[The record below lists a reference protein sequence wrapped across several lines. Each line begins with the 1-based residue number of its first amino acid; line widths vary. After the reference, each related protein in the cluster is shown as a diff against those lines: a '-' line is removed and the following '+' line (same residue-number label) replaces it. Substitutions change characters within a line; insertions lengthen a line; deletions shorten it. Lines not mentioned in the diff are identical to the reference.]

1 MVYPQGEGR
10 PPGGPTEMQASLR
23 DDAALISEAAAA
35 LDTSEI
41 SIFRRAW
48 AHWYGSPPDEASIE
62 PPFLVYMFE
71 GRAPS
76 WARDYAR
83 RIVVRHEAETI
94 DPYAWGSRSGYV
106 RNPVLGFALAVLT
119 VVIVIAL
126 VVVADYSAQFIS
138 GIEGCL
144 TPPCYAQAPPPP

>member
-1 MVYPQGEGR
+1 MRVP
-10 PPGGPTEMQASLR
+10 LR
-23 DDAALISEAAAA
+23 DDTALIAEAAAA

-41 SIFRRAW
+41 AIFRRAW
-48 AHWYGSPPDEASIE
+48 AHWYGSAPDETSIE
-62 PPFLVYMFE
+62 PPFLIYMFD

-83 RIVVRHEAETI
+83 RIVVRHRAEAI

-119 VVIVIAL
+119 VLIVIGL

-144 TPPCYAQAPPPP
+144 TPPCYGSEPPSP